1 MDPNWKREMT
11 DQNSDQD
18 LISILT
24 ATKRIALVGASNKPD
39 RPSYGVMQFLLR
51 HGYEVV
57 PVNPAL
63 AGQEIHGQ
71 KVVATLDEAGPFDML
86 DLFRRPTEVLEPV
99 QEAIKL
105 GAKTIW
111 MQLGV
116 VNEQAAKEARKAGLA
131 VVMNRCPAIE
141 MPRLGIAGP
150 DEQHSGLIK
159 HT

>member
-1 MDPNWKREMT
+1 MT
-11 DQNSDQD
+11 DQTSDND

-24 ATKRIALVGASNKPD
+24 STKRVALVGASAKPD
-39 RPSYGVMQFLLR
+39 RPSYGVMQYLLR

-71 KVVATLDEAGPFDML
+71 KVVATLGEVGPFDML

-99 QEAIKL
+99 REAIKL
-105 GAKTIW
+105 GAKTVW

-116 VNEQAAKEARKAGLA
+116 VNEEAAKEAREAGLT

-141 MPRLGIAGP
+141 MPRLGIGGP
-150 DEQHSGLIK
+150 AH
-159 HT
+159 

>member
-1 MDPNWKREMT
+1 MT
-11 DQNSDQD
+11 DQTSDKN

-24 ATKRIALVGASNKPD
+24 GTRRIALVGASNKPD
-39 RPSYGVMQFLLR
+39 RPSYGVMQYLLR

-71 KVVATLDEAGPFDML
+71 TVVATLAQAGPFDML
-86 DLFRRPTEVLEPV
+86 ELFRRPTEVLEPV

-116 VNEQAAKEARKAGLA
+116 VNEEAAKAAREAGLA
-131 VVMNRCPAIE
+131 VVMDRCPAIE
-141 MPRLGIAGP
+141 LPRLGIGSAA
-150 DEQHSGLIK
+150 H
-159 HT
+159 

>member
-1 MDPNWKREMT
+1 MSLEWKREMT
-11 DQNSDQD
+11 DQIDD
-18 LISILT
+18 KELISILT
-24 ATKRIALVGASNKPD
+24 GTRRIALVGASNKPD
-39 RPSYGVMQFLLR
+39 RPSYGVMQYLLP

-71 KVVATLDEAGPFDML
+71 KVVATLEEAGPFDML
-86 DLFRRPTEVLEPV
+86 DLFRRPAEVLEPV

-105 GAKTIW
+105 GAKIIW

-116 VNEQAAKEARKAGLA
+116 VNEEAAKEAREAGLT

-141 MPRLGIAGP
+141 MPRLGIGGP
-150 DEQHSGLIK
+150 AH
-159 HT
+159 

>member
-1 MDPNWKREMT
+1 MT
-11 DQNSDQD
+11 DQTSDKD

-24 ATKRIALVGASNKPD
+24 STKRVALVGASNKPD
-39 RPSYGVMQFLLR
+39 RPSYGVMQYLLR

-71 KVVATLDEAGPFDML
+71 TVVATLAQAGPFDML
-86 DLFRRPTEVLEPV
+86 ELFRRPTEVLEPV

-116 VNEQAAKEARKAGLA
+116 VNEEAAKAAREAGLA
-131 VVMNRCPAIE
+131 VVMDRCPAIE
-141 MPRLGIAGP
+141 LPRLGIGSAA
-150 DEQHSGLIK
+150 H
-159 HT
+159 

>member
-1 MDPNWKREMT
+1 MPDQTT
-11 DQNSDQD
+11 DQE
-18 LISILT
+18 LTAILT
-24 ATKRIALVGASNKPD
+24 GTRRIALVGASAKLD

-71 KVVATLDEAGPFDML
+71 KVVACLQDAAPFDML
-86 DLFRRPTEVLEPV
+86 DLFRRPSEVLLPV
-99 QEAIKL
+99 RDAIKL
-105 GAKTIW
+105 GAKTVW

-116 VNEQAAKEARKAGLA
+116 VNEGAAQEARAAGLA

-141 MPRLGIAGP
+141 MPRLGVSGP
-150 DEQHSGLIK
+150 ARP
-159 HT
+159 